1 MIAVDTN
8 VVVRVI
14 TRDDPEQ
21 AARAAQ
27 QMRAAELWLGKTML
41 LETEWVLRHA
51 YGYAAAEVG
60 TALRIL
66 VGLDNA
72 YVEDAGA
79 VIRALSWHA
88 AGMDFA
94 DALHLASSAD
104 AATFVTFDERL
115 VTTASR
121 LESTPRVEL
130 VASTPPPV
138 V

>member
-21 AARAAQ
+21 AARAAE

-51 YGYAAAEVG
+51 YGYDAAAVG
-60 TALRIL
+60 KALRIL

-72 YVEDAGA
+72 HVEDAGA

-94 DALHLASSAD
+94 DALHLACSAD
-104 AATFVTFDERL
+104 AATFVSFDERL
-115 VTTASR
+115 VTMARR

-130 VASTPPPV
+130 VAGRPPPAG
-138 V
+138 